1 MGDAAHAIVPFYGQG
16 MNASFEDVN
25 VLDETLT
32 ECNED
37 FEKAFELFQ
46 EKRAHNTNAI
56 ADLAVDNFY
65 EMQDKV
71 DDEAFIRKRKIE
83 MQLEQSYP
91 DYYSKYSLVTFQE
104 DLPYEEAMIRGRK
117 QDELLLKICS
127 ASDWESIPIA
137 TIYEQL
143 KALSV

>member
-1 MGDAAHAIVPFYGQG
+1 MLSL
-16 MNASFEDVN
+16 ASIWKNISNGRCCSCDCSF
-25 VLDETLT
+25 LDD
-32 ECNED
+32 D
-37 FEKAFELFQ
+37 FEKAFKVFQ
-46 EKRAHNTNAI
+46 EKRACNTDAI

-83 MQLEQSYP
+83 MQLEQTYP

-104 DLPYEEAMIRGRK
+104 DLPYEAAMIRGRQ

-127 ASDWESIPIA
+127 AS
-137 TIYEQL
+137 
-143 KALSV
+143 K